1 MSKNYSVMEAGALGN
16 LIEKGRIM
24 LGETLKLTGCEI
36 SLNSL
41 PAEVGS
47 SFLHTHKQNEEVYI
61 ILGGSGQFKVDDDV
75 FPVQEGSAVRVAT
88 GGVRAIKAGGDG
100 IIYMCIQAK
109 QGSLEQATMD
119 DGVIVEGDVTWP

>member
-1 MSKNYSVMEAGALGN
+1 
-16 LIEKGRIM
+16 
-24 LGETLKLTGCEI
+24 
-36 SLNSL
+36 
-41 PAEVGS
+41 
-47 SFLHTHKQNEEVYI
+47 NEEVHI

-75 FPVQEGSAVRVAT
+75 FPVQEGSTVRVAT

>member
-41 PAEVGS
+41 PAGVGS
-47 SFLHTHKQNEEVYI
+47 PFLHTHKQNEEVHI

>member
-24 LGETLKLTGCEI
+24 LGDTLKLTGCEI